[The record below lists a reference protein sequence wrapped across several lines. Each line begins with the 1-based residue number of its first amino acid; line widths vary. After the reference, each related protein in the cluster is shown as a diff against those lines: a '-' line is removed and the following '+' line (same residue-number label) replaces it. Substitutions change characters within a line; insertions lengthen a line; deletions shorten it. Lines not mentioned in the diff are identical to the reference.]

1 VALRH
6 SEAVIVILIGACVV
20 LALLTVFSLEPS
32 DTQAKSKS
40 GMFTGLVEVMRNW
53 QRDWFELVELPNGP
67 SQ

>member
-1 VALRH
+1 LRRAGVVDGLL
-6 SEAVIVILIGACVV
+6 SGAVGH
-20 LALLTVFSLEPS
+20 
-32 DTQAKSKS
+32 QAKSKS